1 MYGNKYFK
9 VLSTYKGIKDDG
21 QEGNFKETFLTESAN
36 HADSYYLVSELAT
49 EIASDKD
56 SVDVVKVDRI
66 DKLTKLLYSSV
77 LSAEESVRD
86 GYFEL
91 TVDRDSDK
99 SLYSVKVVFEI
110 PEGDKIKRSTDLY
123 YVPGTSPIQAINHVH
138 AHLKN
143 STFDYKISDTKPTP
157 IDTILILEATYRS
170 LVSDYDM
177 LKDPL

>member
-66 DKLTKLLYSSV
+66 DKLKSCYIQAFLAL
-77 LSAEESVRD
+77 
-86 GYFEL
+86 
-91 TVDRDSDK
+91 K
-99 SLYSVKVVFEI
+99 SLYVTV
-110 PEGDKIKRSTDLY
+110 
-123 YVPGTSPIQAINHVH
+123 
-138 AHLKN
+138 
-143 STFDYKISDTKPTP
+143 ISN
-157 IDTILILEATYRS
+157 
-170 LVSDYDM
+170 
-177 LKDPL
+177 